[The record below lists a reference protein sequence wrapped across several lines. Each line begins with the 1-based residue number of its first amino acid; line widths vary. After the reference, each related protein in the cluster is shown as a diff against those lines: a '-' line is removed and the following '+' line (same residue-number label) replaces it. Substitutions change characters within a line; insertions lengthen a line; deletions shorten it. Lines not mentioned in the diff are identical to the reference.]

1 MRGFCA
7 GTSLSV
13 LLKMILTFENKSNV
27 CERGDKVV
35 LDTLIEK
42 YCHFPASSGYGTA
55 VNQNSMIN
63 SARKEKGFYLL

>member
-1 MRGFCA
+1 
-7 GTSLSV
+7 
-13 LLKMILTFENKSNV
+13 MILNFENKSNV

-42 YCHFPASSGYGTA
+42 YCSFPAFSGYSTA